1 MKFYSEVLKKFYDTM
16 DECLSKEAEAKAA
29 EEAQEKELNEVHELE
44 EAYLTKLDAYI
55 RKYGSYKSS
64 ELKINLSAEDA
75 YVDLVKKMF
84 S

>member
-29 EEAQEKELNEVHELE
+29 EEAQKKELEEVHELE
-44 EAYLTKLDAYI
+44 KAYLAKLDAYI
-55 RKYGSYKSS
+55 TKYGSYKSS
-64 ELKINLSAEDA
+64 ELNMDLSAEDT
-75 YVDLVKKMF
+75 YFNLVKKMF